1 MSIAKI
7 LKLDDWRVKLATQ
20 HEAIKGKK
28 PIARGVFSAIYD
40 GSRPNTVYKL
50 TADSFG
56 YWMLNCDYY
65 GVKHRHFPKV
75 FKNFGEVGEIK
86 LGKKEFP
93 LYLFEMERLERVSGE
108 AKKQAQAI
116 VRQQGK
122 TLTNAWQWPQLD
134 RAFFCVQDMLRS
146 KSFSRS
152 VLNAFAQLE
161 EFCCNYPGA
170 ALDMHI
176 GNFMKR
182 KNGELVITDPLMDKA
197 VMAAKQATLR
207 HSYY

>member
-1 MSIAKI
+1 MSIARV
-7 LKLDDWRVKLATQ
+7 LRLDDWRVKLAAQ
-20 HEAIKGKK
+20 HEAIRGKK
-28 PIARGVFSAIYD
+28 PIARGVFSAVYD
-40 GSRPNTVYKL
+40 GSKPNTVYKL

-56 YWMLNCDYY
+56 YWMVNCNHY

-75 FKNFGEVGEIK
+75 HKDFGDIGVIK
-86 LGKKEFP
+86 LNGKEFP
-93 LYLFEMERLERVSGE
+93 LYLFGMERLEKVTGE

-116 VRQQGK
+116 VRRQAH
-122 TLTNAWQWPQLD
+122 TLTNAWKWPQLD
-134 RAFFCVQDMLRS
+134 RALFCVQDMLRD
-146 KSFSRS
+146 KTFPRS
-152 VLNAFAQLE
+152 ILSAFIQLE

-170 ALDMHI
+170 AMDMHI